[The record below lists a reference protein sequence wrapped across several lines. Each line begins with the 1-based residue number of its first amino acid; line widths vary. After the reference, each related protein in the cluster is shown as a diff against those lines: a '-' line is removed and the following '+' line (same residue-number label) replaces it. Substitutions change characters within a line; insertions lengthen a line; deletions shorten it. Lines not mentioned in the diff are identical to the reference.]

1 MGDVWMARDTDA
13 DPPVALKFIKPHLLD
28 DPGFRTR
35 FLNEAR
41 TLGRLEHD
49 RVVTLYTVLD
59 HDGHM
64 ALVLR
69 FIDGQSGGGRIDSR
83 GPLPVDF
90 VLACARDILPALGFA
105 HERGE
110 VTHRDIKPQN
120 ILVDRQDRSF
130 LTDFGIAVGDFLQR
144 GTVTGFAVGILDY
157 MSPEQ
162 IQTPRDITMQNGGHR
177 TDIYS
182 FGITLD
188 EMLAGRL
195 PFGGDSD
202 TEAMYRIQHAHC
214 VDAPPPLR
222 EANPRIPAGIEAVV
236 LSCLEKNPDDRFQK
250 LAANCFANSKRQP
263 RMERARRMGARGA
276 CRHRGGTAG
285 RAAGEA
291 SGAQRPAAPARSR
304 RGLPKAAWLGFGG
317 ALIAGGI
324 LFAVLSRPPAPT
336 PAKTDTPPVQK
347 TDSSPPPNIGGR
359 GQEGTR
365 QPPVKP
371 VPKPEDTAATVN
383 ARKAADSYRAAN
395 ALLLQHKYCEGNP
408 QAGQAVTLDPQPQ
421 YIDLRQR
428 MDDACKA
435 AGLYNEAQQLNSD
448 AKFCPATKKM
458 EEAVNLMKKAQ
469 LLSANPDYE
478 SFYKKT
484 GQFCDLNGQ

>member
-1 MGDVWMARDTDA
+1 MGDVWMARDTHA
-13 DPPVALKFIKPHLLD
+13 DRPVALKFIKPHLLD

-69 FIDGQSGGGRIDSR
+69 FIDGESLAGRIDSR

-105 HERGE
+105 HERG
-110 VTHRDIKPQN
+110 VIHRDIKPQN

-144 GTVTGFAVGILDY
+144 GTVTGFAVGTPHY

-182 FGITLD
+182 FGIVLY

-202 TEAMYRIQHAHC
+202 TEDTYRIQHAHC

-236 LSCLEKNPDDRFQK
+236 LRCLEKNPDDRFQTCAE
-250 LAANCFANSKRQP
+250 LLREFEAAAADGNAP
-263 RMERARRMGARGA
+263 VVGAHA
-276 CRHRGGTAG
+276 A
-285 RAAGEA
+285 RAATVVERPAGPLA
-291 SGAQRPAAPARSR
+291 KPPAQRPAAPARSR

>member
-1 MGDVWMARDTDA
+1 
-13 DPPVALKFIKPHLLD
+13 
-28 DPGFRTR
+28 
-35 FLNEAR
+35 
-41 TLGRLEHD
+41 
-49 RVVTLYTVLD
+49 
-59 HDGHM
+59 
-64 ALVLR
+64 
-69 FIDGQSGGGRIDSR
+69 
-83 GPLPVDF
+83 
-90 VLACARDILPALGFA
+90 
-105 HERGE
+105 
-110 VTHRDIKPQN
+110 
-120 ILVDRQDRSF
+120 
-130 LTDFGIAVGDFLQR
+130 
-144 GTVTGFAVGILDY
+144 
-157 MSPEQ
+157 
-162 IQTPRDITMQNGGHR
+162 MQNGGHR

-182 FGITLD
+182 FGIVLY

-202 TEAMYRIQHAHC
+202 TEDTYRIQHAHC

-222 EANPRIPAGIEAVV
+222 EANPRISAGIEAVV
-236 LSCLEKNPDDRFQK
+236 LRCLEKNPDDRFQTCAE
-250 LAANCFANSKRQP
+250 LLREFEAAAADGNAP
-263 RMERARRMGARGA
+263 VVGAHA
-276 CRHRGGTAG
+276 A
-285 RAAGEA
+285 RAATVVERPAGPLA
-291 SGAQRPAAPARSR
+291 KPPAQRPAAPARSR

-324 LFAVLSRPPAPT
+324 LFAVLGRPPAPT